1 MSYTMNDVTHKVD
14 DLERWRKRLI
24 YRSGHR
30 GMKEMDLL
38 MGKFAQTHVATFDT
52 DQLKEY
58 EAVLDINDPD
68 LLNLYLGKTEA
79 NESQKSD
86 ILTMFL
92 ASHL

>member
-1 MSYTMNDVTHKVD
+1 
-14 DLERWRKRLI
+14 
-24 YRSGHR
+24 
-30 GMKEMDLL
+30 MKEMDLL
-38 MGKFAQTHVATFDT
+38 MGKFAHTNVATFDT

-58 EAVLDINDPD
+58 DAVLDINDPD

-86 ILTMFL
+86 VLTMFL